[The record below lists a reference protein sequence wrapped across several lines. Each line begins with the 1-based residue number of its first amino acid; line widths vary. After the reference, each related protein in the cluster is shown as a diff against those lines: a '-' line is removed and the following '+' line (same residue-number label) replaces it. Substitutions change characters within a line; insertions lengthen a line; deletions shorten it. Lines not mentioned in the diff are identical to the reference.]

1 MTNTAQNTTNNT
13 PNNTPAYASREAFE
27 ADFSTLAKLERQ
39 RADKASKLSAKM
51 TTLQEKHAA
60 DIEGLNAD
68 IDAIRERLS
77 DYASANRDSLTDNG
91 KKKSLAFGAC
101 TLKWRKKAVSVEI
114 TGEVKDII
122 AALRK
127 RRLSR
132 CIRVKEEINKT
143 AIKGEADRLAKK
155 PIDGIAIIDGDDT
168 LTIDTGVKA

>member
-1 MTNTAQNTTNNT
+1 MTNATNNA
-13 PNNTPAYASREAFE
+13 PNNTPIYASREAFE

-39 RADKASKLSAKM
+39 RATKADRLAAKI
-51 TTLQEKHAA
+51 TNLQEKHTA

-68 IDAIRERLS
+68 IDAIRERLT
-77 DYASANRDSLTDNG
+77 DYAESHRDELTDHG
-91 KKKSLAFGAC
+91 KTKSLSFGGC
-101 TLKWRKKAVSVEI
+101 NLKWRKKPASVKI

-143 AIKGEADRLAKK
+143 AIKAEAERLAKK
-155 PIDGIAIIDGDDT
+155 PIEGIAIVGGDEVISIDAG
-168 LTIDTGVKA
+168 IK